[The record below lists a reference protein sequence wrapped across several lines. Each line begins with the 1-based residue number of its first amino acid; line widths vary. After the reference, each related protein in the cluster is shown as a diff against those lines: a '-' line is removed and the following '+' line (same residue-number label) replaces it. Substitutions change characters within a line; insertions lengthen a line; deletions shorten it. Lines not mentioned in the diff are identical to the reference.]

1 MRRLSVLL
9 ALVLA
14 AGTWVLADQQA
25 TPAATKPAA
34 VTMTVDSIMRGPALV
49 GTSPSNIRW
58 SKDSSKAYFSWQ
70 KAGDERTGTF
80 VVNRDGTGMR
90 QLTDEESRTLDTP
103 QTGRADNAG
112 KRLLAAEAGDLAM
125 YDVATGV
132 RTQLTRTSAAETNP
146 RWARKDTAVTFQREG
161 NLYLMTLGAGTG
173 PELVQLTD
181 IVAAGDAAA
190 AGGAAAAA
198 GRAGAAGQRGAG
210 AGRAGGAAG
219 GNAGLTEVQRLL
231 RDQELALMD
240 YLRKQQA
247 EGRQGGAGG
256 GRGGRAGGGAGGQT
270 AQAAIAR
277 FTLAERQ
284 TVADLQLSA
293 DERFVWIGITEQ
305 PEIPARNQQTPNY
318 ITTSSYPE
326 MLPAARPNVGDAQSV
341 RKLAILD
348 TRENTHVWADAAPF
362 AGTEYS
368 AVPDAKP
375 GPRIVNWGAP
385 DMSPDGA
392 FTVIA
397 VRAENNKDR
406 WFVTVDPATGTA
418 KVLDGLHDDAWIREQ
433 GIGGGGGFG
442 GGAGIAWL
450 PDNKR
455 FLFLSEK
462 TGYMQLYSF
471 DMSAAQPAAKA
482 LTEGKW
488 EVTNAQLSNDRTKVF
503 LQTNEVHPGE
513 RHFYTMSV
521 DGGARTKI
529 TTMTGSNDVTISPD
543 EKSLAVIHS
552 YSTKPPELHMM
563 PFTAAAAAVQVTTT
577 PSEEWRAFKWMD
589 PKVITYKA
597 RDGQDVYARLY
608 TPEMMGAKRDPKKPA
623 VIFVHGAGYLQNAH
637 KYWSTYYREYMFHH
651 ILASKGYVVLD
662 PDYRA
667 SSGYG
672 RDWRTGIYRFM
683 GGKDLEDVVDGAK
696 FLVATEKV
704 DAKRIGVY
712 GGSYGGFITLMALFT
727 TPDVFVAG
735 AALRPVTDWSHY
747 NHGYT
752 SNILNTPQ
760 TDPEAYKKSSP
771 IFHAAG
777 LKNHLLILHGMVDTN
792 VFFQDSVR
800 LAQRLIELRKENW
813 EMQGYPVENH
823 GFTEETS
830 WADEY
835 KRILKLFETDLR
847 GVK

>member
-1 MRRLSVLL
+1 MQTMRRLSLL
-9 ALVLA
+9 TVFVLA
-14 AGTWVLADQQA
+14 TGTWLFADQA
-25 TPAATKPAA
+25 AAPPTVSPAMAL
-34 VTMTVDSIMRGPALV
+34 TVDSIMRGPALV
-49 GTSPSNIRW
+49 GSPPSNVRW
-58 SKDSSKAYFSWQ
+58 SKDSSRAYFTWQ
-70 KAGDERTGTF
+70 KAGDERSSTY
-80 VVNRDGTGMR
+80 VVNRDGSGLR
-90 QLTDEESRTLDTP
+90 QLTEEEGRTLDVP
-103 QTGRADNAG
+103 QTGRADRDG
-112 KRLLAAEAGDLAM
+112 RRLLAAEGGDLVM
-125 YDVATGV
+125 YDVASGA
-132 RTQLTRTSAAETNP
+132 RTLLTRTAAAESNP
-146 RWARKDTAVTFQREG
+146 RWARNDTAVSFQRDG
-161 NLYLMTLGAGTG
+161 NLYLLTLAAGSG
-173 PELVQLTD
+173 PAIQQLTD
-181 IVAAGDAAA
+181 IVAAGEAANGAPA
-190 AGGAAAAA
+190 AGAA
-198 GRAGAAGQRGAG
+198 RAGGAGQRGGG
-210 AGRAGGAAG
+210 AGRAGGAGAT
-219 GNAGLTEVQRLL
+219 AALTEAQRLL
-231 RDQELALMD
+231 REQELALME

-256 GRGGRAGGGAGGQT
+256 RGGRAGGAGGPQPP
-270 AQAAIAR
+270 QAPIAR
-277 FTLAERQ
+277 FSLAERQ
-284 TVADLQLSA
+284 SVTDLQLSA
-293 DERFVWIGITEQ
+293 DERYVWIGVTER
-305 PEIPARNQQTPNY
+305 PELTARGQDTPNY
-318 ITTSSYPE
+318 VTLSAYPE
-326 MLPAARPNVGDAQSV
+326 MIPGRTNVGDVEPV

-348 TRENTHVWADAAPF
+348 VKENKHVWADAAPF
-362 AGTEYS
+362 AGREWS
-368 AVPDAKP
+368 AVPNATL
-375 GPRIVNWGAP
+375 GPRIVNWGNP

-392 FTVIA
+392 YTVISL
-397 VRAENNKDR
+397 RAADNKDR
-406 WFVTVDPATGTA
+406 WFVTVDPATGAAT
-418 KVLDGLHDDAWIREQ
+418 VLDNQRDDAWIREQ
-433 GIGGGGGFG
+433 GIGGGAAG

-462 TGYMQLYSF
+462 TGYLQLYSL
-471 DMSAAQPAAKA
+471 DMSASQPSAKA
-482 LTEGKW
+482 LTSGSF
-488 EVTNAQLSNDRTKVF
+488 EVTNAQLSKDRTTVF

-513 RHFYTMSV
+513 RHFYTMPV
-521 DGGARTKI
+521 DGGARTKV
-529 TTMTGSNDVTISPD
+529 TTRTGSNDVTVSPD
-543 EKSLAVIHS
+543 ERSIAVIHS

-563 PFTAAAAAVQVTTT
+563 AFAPAATDVQVTTT
-577 PSEEWRAFKWMD
+577 PIEQWRSFKWID

-597 RDGQDVYARLY
+597 RDGQNVYARLY
-608 TPEMMGAKRDPKKPA
+608 TPEMIGAKRDPKKPA

-637 KYWSTYYREYMFHH
+637 KYWSTYYREYMFHN

-696 FLVATEKV
+696 FLVASEKV

-712 GGSYGGFITLMALFT
+712 GGSYGGFITLMAMFT

-777 LKNHLLILHGMVDTN
+777 LKHRLLILHGMVDTN

-813 EMQGYPVENH
+813 ELAGYPVENH

-835 KRILKLFETDLR
+835 KRILKLFEAELR
-847 GVK
+847 GVR

>member
-1 MRRLSVLL
+1 MQTMRRLTALT
-9 ALVLA
+9 ALVLLT
-14 AGTWVLADQQA
+14 GTWLAADQRSPS
-25 TPAATKPAA
+25 PAAKPA
-34 VTMTVDSIMRGPALV
+34 VMPMTVDSIMRGPALV
-49 GTSPSNIRW
+49 GASPSAVRW
-58 SKDSSKAYFSWQ
+58 AKDSSKAYFTWQ
-70 KAGDERTGTF
+70 KAGDARSSTY
-80 VVNRDGTGMR
+80 VVNRNGTGLR
-90 QLTDEESRTLDTP
+90 QLTEEEGRNLDVP
-103 QTGRADNAG
+103 PAGRPDRAG
-112 KRLLAAEAGDLAM
+112 RRLLNAEAGDLVI
-125 YDVATGV
+125 YDVATGA
-132 RTQLTRTSAAETNP
+132 RSLLTRTAVAETSP
-146 RWARKDTAVTFQREG
+146 RWARNDMAVTFQRDG
-161 NLYLMTLGAGTG
+161 NLFIMSLAAGPG
-173 PELVQLTD
+173 PTIQQLTD
-181 IVAAGDAAA
+181 IVAPGDAAGPA
-190 AGGAAAAA
+190 PAAA
-198 GRAGAAGQRGAG
+198 G
-210 AGRAGGAAG
+210 GRAGGAGQRGEGAG
-219 GNAGLTEVQRLL
+219 RVGGGGATGTVTESQRLL
-231 RDQELALMD
+231 REQELALMD
-240 YLRKQQA
+240 YLRAQA
-247 EGRQGGAGG
+247 EGRQGGRG
-256 GRGGRAGGGAGGQT
+256 GRGGGPAGPQPPAPP
-270 AQAAIAR
+270 IAR
-277 FTLAERQ
+277 FALAERQ
-284 TVADLQLSA
+284 STVDLQLSA
-293 DERFVWIGITEQ
+293 DERYVWIGVNEA
-305 PEIPARNQQTPNY
+305 PASAARGQDTPNY
-318 ITTSSYPE
+318 ITQSAYPE
-326 MLPAARPNVGDAQSV
+326 MIPGRTNVGDVSPV

-348 TRENTHVWADAAPF
+348 VKEHTHVWADAAPF
-362 AGTEYS
+362 AGREWS
-368 AVPDAKP
+368 AVPGATL
-375 GPRIVNWGAP
+375 GPRIVNWGPP
-385 DMSPDGA
+385 DMSDDGA
-392 FTVIA
+392 HTVMA
-397 VRAENNKDR
+397 VRAADNKDR
-406 WFVTVDPATGTA
+406 WFVKVDPTTGAATI
-418 KVLDGLHDDAWIREQ
+418 LDNQRDDAWIREQ
-433 GIGGGGGFG
+433 GVGGGF

-450 PDNKR
+450 PDGKR

-462 TGYMQLYSF
+462 TGYLQLYSV
-471 DMSAAQPAAKA
+471 DMSVAQPSAKA
-482 LTEGKW
+482 LTSGRW
-488 EVTNAQLSNDRTKVF
+488 EVTNAQLSRDRTKVF

-521 DGGARTKI
+521 DGGERTKV
-529 TTMTGSNDVTISPD
+529 TTLTGSNDATISPD
-543 EKSLAVIHS
+543 ERSLAVIHS

-563 PFTAAAAAVQVTTT
+563 PFTAGAPAVQVTTT
-577 PSEEWRAFKWMD
+577 PSDEFRSFKWMD

-696 FLVATEKV
+696 FLVASEKV

-752 SNILNTPQ
+752 ANILNTPQ

-777 LKNHLLILHGMVDTN
+777 LKNRLLILHGMVDTN

-813 EMQGYPVENH
+813 ELAGYPVENH
-823 GFTEETS
+823 AFTEETS

-835 KRILKLFETDLR
+835 KRILKLFETELR
-847 GVK
+847 GVR